1 MSSSFRNA
9 AIGAGVAAAV
19 TLATVP
25 GAAKAADTF
34 FMPTVSLQA
43 ENHSNR
49 SLTPDNQ
56 PSKDL
61 TGYTA
66 TLEAMVGA
74 RTPRSKTELRPRL
87 RFQKYPDA
95 KDLDQTEGSLDLRS
109 TFSTQRTKAEL
120 VAKFSHT
127 NEYNAEFV
135 DDGGFEDFD
144 PDAPVVVGNGRIL
157 FSETRTRI
165 EARPSIEFQLTERTG
180 VGAELLFQDVS
191 YDADGPTTQRDY
203 RNYEGTVFVTRE
215 LTQRTGLE
223 AGVFASRYET
233 DDDANKTDSY
243 GFSAT
248 LRQRWSENFTAD
260 LSLRI
265 EDSDIERGNPVS
277 FKQSATD
284 WSLYGGL
291 MWRGQITRVRL
302 SAGRSL
308 SPSGDGDRVVRDEVR
323 LAIDRDLSQRLVL
336 KTVLRA
342 AQQEAQGNGIATS
355 DRDYARGEISLEWK
369 ATRTWFVRGG
379 ASYTWQDR
387 KVESDSAKNRSVFLV
402 VGYRG
407 LGPEPTRR

>member
-1 MSSSFRNA
+1 MSSSSRNA
-9 AIGAGVAAAV
+9 VLGAGIAAV
-19 TLATVP
+19 FALAAMPVS
-25 GAAKAADTF
+25 ALAADTYF
-34 FMPTVSLQA
+34 TPTVSLQA

-74 RTPRSKTELRPRL
+74 RTPRSKTELKPRL

-127 NEYNAEFV
+127 DEYNAEFV
-135 DDGGFEDFD
+135 DDDDFD
-144 PDAPVVVGNGRIL
+144 PDGPDVVGNGRIL

-203 RNYEGTVFVTRE
+203 RNYEGSVFLTRN
-215 LTQRTGLE
+215 LSQRTELE
-223 AGVFASRYET
+223 AGVVASRYET
-233 DDDANKTDSY
+233 DNDANKTDSY
-243 GFSAT
+243 GFSTT
-248 LRQRWSENFTAD
+248 LRQRWSETFTAD
-260 LSLRI
+260 LSLRV

-284 WSLYGGL
+284 WSLFGGL
-291 MWRGQITRVRL
+291 AWRGQITRVRL

-308 SPSGDGDRVVRDEVR
+308 NPSGDGDRVVRDEVR
-323 LAIDRDLSQRLVL
+323 LAVDRDLSQRLVL
-336 KTVLRA
+336 KAVLRA
-342 AQQEAQGNGIATS
+342 AQQKAQGGGVATS
-355 DRDYARGEISLEWK
+355 DRDYARGELSLEWK
-369 ATRTWFVRGG
+369 AARTWFVRGG

-387 KVESDSAKNRSVFLV
+387 KIEPDSAKNRSVFLV
-402 VGYRG
+402 IGYRG
-407 LGPEPTRR
+407 LGPVPTRR